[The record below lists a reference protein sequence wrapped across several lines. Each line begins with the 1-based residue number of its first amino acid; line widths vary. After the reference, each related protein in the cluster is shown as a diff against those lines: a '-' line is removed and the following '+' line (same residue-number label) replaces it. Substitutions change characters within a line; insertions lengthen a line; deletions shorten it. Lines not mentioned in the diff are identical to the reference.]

1 MFCLFWLYS
10 LESLIELG
18 LAQVVAHGPGHR
30 FSSYEHNS
38 GLYFAR
44 AFFESL
50 KRFESSNTGQGW
62 FKAWKSLLAHRVLR
76 LSGCKGLKA
85 EKPENLKLAQSKLSS
100 GIVSSRFK
108 VWKLWH
114 PQVH

>member
-18 LAQVVAHGPGHR
+18 LAQVEAHGPRHR

-50 KRFESSNTGQGW
+50 KRFDSSNTGPGW
-62 FKAWKSLLAHRVLR
+62 FKASR
-76 LSGCKGLKA
+76 LIESCGLVAAKA
-85 EKPENLKLAQSKLSS
+85 
-100 GIVSSRFK
+100 
-108 VWKLWH
+108 
-114 PQVH
+114 